1 MSSIRKGSP
10 SAIPSTATTG
20 GGGGRTGGA
29 LAARWAVSSPVVRS
43 VARVAR
49 TTGAALVVGPVAAL
63 VSVILLALDKLPDCS
78 RDARDERHLETPV
91 ALVSLALPKPMGLS
105 DRLAELPDSAVVH
118 VTRTYPVEGI
128 QIILGD
134 AGTQLQPL
142 KRLSATL

>member
-1 MSSIRKGSP
+1 M
-10 SAIPSTATTG
+10 
-20 GGGGRTGGA
+20 
-29 LAARWAVSSPVVRS
+29 
-43 VARVAR
+43 
-49 TTGAALVVGPVAAL
+49 
-63 VSVILLALDKLPDCS
+63 
-78 RDARDERHLETPV
+78 

-118 VTRTYPVEGI
+118 VTRGRTYPVEGI